1 MENLNVEVKEIDM
14 PTVIAE
20 AFELLL
26 IIEKFRI

>member
-14 PTVIAE
+14 PTVIAK
-20 AFELLL
+20 AVELLL